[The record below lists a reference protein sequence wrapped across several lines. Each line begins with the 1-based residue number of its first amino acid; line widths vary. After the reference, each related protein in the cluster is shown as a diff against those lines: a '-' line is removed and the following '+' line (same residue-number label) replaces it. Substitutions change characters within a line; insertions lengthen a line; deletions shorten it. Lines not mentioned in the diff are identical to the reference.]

1 MNAER
6 ISQLLAATVGPER
19 DQANQAEKELDSM
32 QKVIFDKICDFADS
46 FFSDPWFPRH
56 NPSNCNERVD

>member
-19 DQANQAEKELDSM
+19 DQANQAEKELDSV
-32 QKVIFDKICDFADS
+32 QKVIFETIFDFADIFFRSMVSQAQS
-46 FFSDPWFPRH
+46 FKL
-56 NPSNCNERVD
+56 

>member
-32 QKVIFDKICDFADS
+32 QKVTFLPFPKAIEICFVDS
-46 FFSDPWFPRH
+46 FLFRSMASRAQSFK
-56 NPSNCNERVD
+56 S

>member
-32 QKVIFDKICDFADS
+32 QKVIFDKICDFSDS
-46 FFSDPWFPRH
+46 FFRSMVSQAQSFKL
-56 NPSNCNERVD
+56 